1 MQFVDKKCK
10 MLSVPS
16 FNFPFCRNPASLSIQ
31 GLATSEWRHAGSW
44 NNVRSWPVMPTKFS
58 GILVLIGNLPTW
70 VMGHESWASILR
82 VPVPRPTGRVVLKKK
97 NLILS
102 LIKYEDNQEE
112 YKRRIV
118 EVERF
123 WREARLPWF
132 GHGGRVDILDKIHAR
147 EVKWM
152 VWQKTMIGTGGGTWS
167 AVGTPKVS
175 SWKKKSLK
183 VLEQMGE

>member
-1 MQFVDKKCK
+1 MQFVDNKCK

-70 VMGHESWASILR
+70 VMSHEPAYSECQSHAQ
-82 VPVPRPTGRVVLKKK
+82 
-97 NLILS
+97 